1 MAKTGVFDAD
11 LAARAARAT
20 ELKKELQ
27 RLVRVIADEEEC
39 SVEVI
44 DHAREAL
51 LALRELRARR
61 RSSFSLR
68 TLACPEE
75 YRCPI
80 SKELMRDPVIVATGQ
95 VRAFALSP
103 VEFRLFHSFDF
114 SGDWL
119 LCFGLRFFGI
129 SLCGERSEENVAS
142 GFEFASW
149 MLVLESPELLNRFDG
164 DVFLSAEFPI
174 PSLFPSFC
182 RRRKLLMEVSSGGL
196 FYVMGDSFSCFRA
209 S

>member
-95 VRAFALSP
+95 VRAFCPFACRISP
-103 VEFRLFHSFDF
+103 CSQFRFLGRF
-114 SGDWL
+114 WL
-119 LCFGLRFFGI
+119 LCFGLRFFVI

-149 MLVLESPELLNRFDG
+149 MLIFGV
-164 DVFLSAEFPI
+164 A
-174 PSLFPSFC
+174 
-182 RRRKLLMEVSSGGL
+182 
-196 FYVMGDSFSCFRA
+196 
-209 S
+209 

>member
-11 LAARAARAT
+11 PPARAARAT

-27 RLVRVIADEEEC
+27 RLVRIIADDEEC
-39 SVEVI
+39 GAEAI
-44 DHAREAL
+44 DQARDAL

-95 VRAFALSP
+95 VREFLAPS
-103 VEFRLFHSFDF
+103 FRLDSLIFFLF
-114 SGDWL
+114 
-119 LCFGLRFFGI
+119 FFG
-129 SLCGERSEENVAS
+129 RSGALLLPS
-142 GFEFASW
+142 
-149 MLVLESPELLNRFDG
+149 VLQ
-164 DVFLSAEFPI
+164 DV
-174 PSLFPSFC
+174 
-182 RRRKLLMEVSSGGL
+182 V
-196 FYVMGDSFSCFRA
+196 V
-209 S
+209 